1 MMTQTNA
8 PNIEAAR
15 SLANGGPVL
24 YPGSTIETKLLEI
37 ADLDFEWTCSFLG
50 AESEVEELSWPTARH
65 LFNSKALTVEEEQA
79 ITNGESPEIA
89 DPAASRLYELAAGEA
104 LALLK
109 QYAQSNP
116 YRSARLRARVCAAI
130 RAELAALVEDWD
142 AVNGGA
148 E

>member
-65 LFNSKALTVEEEQA
+65 LFDSKALTVEEEQA

-89 DPAASRLYELAAGEA
+89 DAAAARREERAAGEA
-104 LALLK
+104 RAGRK
-109 QYAQSNP
+109 QDAQSNP
-116 YRSARLRARVCAAI
+116 DRAARRRARVCAAI

-142 AVNGGA
+142 ALNGGA